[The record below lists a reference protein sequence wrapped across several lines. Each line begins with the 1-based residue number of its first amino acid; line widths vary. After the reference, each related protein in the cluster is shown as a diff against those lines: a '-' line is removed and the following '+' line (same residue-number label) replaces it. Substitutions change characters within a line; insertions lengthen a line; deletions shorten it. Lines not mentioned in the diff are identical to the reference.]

1 MLNAKPFVAG
11 ALLALTTAPAFAD
24 YPNRPVNFVVPFP
37 PGDLEDV
44 LTRMIAEDFEAKYG
58 VAAAVVNKPSEG
70 GPFPGAAEVA
80 AAPADGY
87 TIGSFVVDV
96 PVVGPEV
103 GVPGL
108 NPDPFEPLGIF
119 LTYPFVIA
127 ASKSS
132 PYASMEEL
140 AAYSAEEPQLLGHFG
155 SFLLPTQA
163 TFAAAKELGF
173 EWGGEASS
181 GALDCNSLASGDFD
195 VINTTIQLILPCL
208 DDVNILASITES
220 EIPGTTDVPTLQSL
234 APSLNISLWGVFV
247 DRSPRDFDVERRF
260 EEQHH
265 KEGKGKGKQSTFFA
279 VANAQRQTD
288 TKQNGRQK
296 IADLRNRPDIE
307 HVIANEF
314 EREHPSGGFFPP
326 TRRAHDL

>member
-1 MLNAKPFVAG
+1 MNKKSKMLLTG
-11 ALLALTTAPAFAD
+11 ALFAFAAAPAFAE
-24 YPNRPVNFVVPFP
+24 YPDRPVNFVVPFP

-44 LTRMIAEDFEAKYG
+44 LTRMIAEDFETKYG

-80 AAPADGY
+80 ASPADGY

-127 ASKSS
+127 ASKSAPFS
-132 PYASMEEL
+132 TMEEL
-140 AAYSAEEPQLLGHFG
+140 AKYSAEEPQLLGHFG

-163 TFAAAKELGF
+163 TFAAAKEMGF

-195 VINTTIQLILPCL
+195 VINTTIQQILPCM
-208 DDVNILASITES
+208 DAVNILASITETP
-220 EIPGTTDVPTLQSL
+220 IPVAADVPTLQSI
-234 APSLNISLWGVFV
+234 APELNISLWNGLFV
-247 DRSPRDFDVERRF
+247 HKDTPADVREKIIASAQETMASDRAKELAAQTGAIIYWQDAATSAERISSDIAVS
-260 EEQHH
+260 
-265 KEGKGKGKQSTFFA
+265 GK
-279 VANAQRQTD
+279 
-288 TKQNGRQK
+288 
-296 IADLRNRPDIE
+296 I
-307 HVIANEF
+307 NELIS
-314 EREHPSGGFFPP
+314 E
-326 TRRAHDL
+326 